1 MSKNRQNTHTATG
14 VVMII
19 NVVPVFCR
27 FSTPNCN
34 VPLYHTHTT
43 LNDVKKVI
51 KKFQS
56 NFGCALSR
64 SYALVRLRACAS

>member
-1 MSKNRQNTHTATG
+1 MAKNRQNTDTAIG

-19 NVVPVFCR
+19 NVVSVFCR

-34 VPLYHTHTT
+34 APLYHTHTT

-51 KKFQS
+51 EKFQH
-56 NFGCALSR
+56 NIGCVLSR